1 MNYNYNSMEIL
12 INEISKMPGIG
23 KKTARRLAFYL
34 LKTPYKEINKLIDS
48 IIIIKQKIKY
58 CKICF
63 HITEQEICN
72 ICQNPQREN
81 SIICVV
87 ESSNDLMA
95 IESSKGYNGVYHVLM
110 GVISP
115 LEGIDIS
122 DLKIDSLLQRVKEH
136 KPKEI
141 IIATNPDSEG
151 EFTANYL
158 LKILKPFDI
167 KISRIARGI
176 PIGGEIEYS
185 DYATL
190 SKSFQG
196 RTEI

>member
-1 MNYNYNSMEIL
+1 MDYNYNSMEIL

-23 KKTARRLAFYL
+23 KKTARRLAFHL
-34 LKTPYKEINKLIDS
+34 LKTSNEEINKLIDAMLK
-48 IIIIKQKIKY
+48 IKQKIKY

-63 HITEQEICN
+63 NITEQEICN
-72 ICQNPQREN
+72 ICQNPEREN
-81 SIICVV
+81 LICIV
-87 ESSNDLMA
+87 ESSNDLMS
-95 IESSKGYNGVYHVLM
+95 IESSKSYNGVYHVLM

-115 LEGIDIS
+115 LEGIGFS
-122 DLKIDSLLQRVKEH
+122 DLKINSLLERINEH

-158 LKILKPFDI
+158 LKILNPFEI

-196 RTEI
+196 RTEM